1 MKKQGI
7 KKIDYLIVTHPHI
20 DHMGEL
26 NFLIEK
32 YPIKNIIINKSSYQL
47 KELKSLVNICKSFNI
62 KLLDFKSIQSFS
74 LNKAKIKLLDATI
87 TTSND
92 LNEQSIIT
100 LIEYDKFKILLMGD
114 ASKNNEQLLLNKYHI
129 ENIDILKVGHHGSK
143 TSSSA
148 SFINTLHPKISLIS
162 VGQNNRYKLPNEEI
176 VERLKNTNSQVLQT
190 NENGEISITLNSN
203 FGLSTNLNQ

>member
-1 MKKQGI
+1 
-7 KKIDYLIVTHPHI
+7 HI

-26 NFLIEK
+26 NSLIEK
-32 YPIKNIIINKSSYQL
+32 YPVKNIIINKKSYHL
-47 KELKSLVNICKSFNI
+47 KELKSLVNICKSYNI
-62 KLLDFKSIQSFS
+62 KLLDFKSMQSFS

-114 ASKNNEQLLLNKYHI
+114 ASKNNEQLLLNKYHL

-148 SFINTLHPKISLIS
+148 SFIDTLQPKISLIS
-162 VGQNNRYKLPNEEI
+162 VGRNNRYKLPNKEI
-176 VERLKNTNSQVLQT
+176 VERLKSINSQVLQT
-190 NENGEISITLNSN
+190 SENGEISITLNSN
-203 FGLSTNLNQ
+203 FELSANLKQ

>member
-1 MKKQGI
+1 
-7 KKIDYLIVTHPHI
+7 V
-20 DHMGEL
+20 
-26 NFLIEK
+26 
-32 YPIKNIIINKSSYQL
+32 KNIIINKKSYHL
-47 KELKSLVNICKSFNI
+47 KELKSLVNICKSYNI
-62 KLLDFKSIQSFS
+62 KLLDFKSMQSFS

-114 ASKNNEQLLLNKYHI
+114 ASKNNEQLLLNKYHL

-148 SFINTLHPKISLIS
+148 SFIDTLQPKISLIS
-162 VGQNNRYKLPNEEI
+162 VGRNNRYKLPNKEI
-176 VERLKNTNSQVLQT
+176 VERLKSINSQVLQT
-190 NENGEISITLNSN
+190 SENGEISITLNSN
-203 FGLSTNLNQ
+203 FELSANLKQ